1 MIEDFN
7 RICSNL
13 YSRQIGAI
21 GQETMK
27 SLSKKNIFIYGM
39 RGVGVET
46 AKNIILSGPRK
57 VIIYDNEISKINDL
71 TSNYFISEKDVSENK
86 RRDEAS
92 LYNLLQLNTFVKIEI
107 LKSGPIIKH
116 LKENIKNENEKY
128 DVIVITEFMPKNFI
142 IEIDNFCR
150 ENKIGFIYGAELGI
164 NVFCFTDFGKEFIVY
179 DQNGEDPKRFTIK
192 SISNANPGIVNLVH
206 PLGSLDLKSNDFV
219 IFKEIQGMTEL
230 NNCQPIKIKKIDN
243 YSIQICDTTEFS
255 NYTSGGV
262 IMKAKMPLTMK
273 FDSFKT
279 KIEEPYDDNNEIPQI
294 IDETSSNEIIHTGIL
309 ALYSFYNK
317 YNHLPE
323 INNENHAKEL
333 IIISNKIF
341 NDKEKNGEFWVQN
354 IRDENADFDKLFN
367 KTIKN
372 LSLWSRVQI
381 SPIASFLGGI
391 IAHEII
397 KYTGKFLPL
406 NQWLWCNFNW
416 VVEKLEGKI
425 DRTLNGSRYDDQIA
439 IFGKEIQKKI
449 ENSNIFMIGA
459 GALGCE
465 YLKIFSSMGIST
477 NKNKKYNVTITDNDN
492 IVLSNLNR
500 QFLFRK
506 DNIGESKSKI
516 ACERIKNFNDS
527 FNCINLQARI
537 GEENEN
543 LFNDKFWRSQ
553 NFIINAVDNIEAR
566 IYIANKCKK
575 YKKILIDSGT
585 NGTKANSQIIIPYIT
600 IDYSPSDNNS
610 QNQIPMCTLRNFPTS
625 IEHCIEWARDNFD
638 SYFINIINDVK
649 LFIENRDKLYIEL
662 RENYVPS
669 DQIIKLNKIL
679 RYVKMLINNDFNEC
693 IKIALEEY
701 NESFN
706 NSIIRMLNKNPPNSL
721 NEDGTKFW
729 SGDKRCPNPLP
740 FDVENQLAFLFIK
753 KYAQILANS
762 MSIPQINDDKLLV
775 EKIKEMN
782 ISLINLEETIH
793 INKKFDKDKYF
804 EKKEK
809 NRENLKNKIK
819 LDEIKLNNIKEESNK
834 LNIYE
839 IIKNFKNIF
848 TNQEFEKDDDENGH
862 IDFIFAAANL
872 RAEIFKIEKCD
883 KMKARLI
890 AGKIIPAIATTTSA
904 IVGLASLQLF
914 SLYQSNDIKS
924 LRDNYFN
931 LAIRTFNS
939 CPPGDYEK
947 ELEKNQIESKKIK
960 NAFKEFIQS
969 SKNKILQ
976 IFHL

>member
-762 MSIPQINDDKLLV
+762 MSIPQINDDKLIM

>member
-872 RAEIFKIEKCD
+872 RAEIFKIDKCD